1 LRPTLGED
9 RLLQKQDDAYS
20 DRLLIVHAV
29 HQRLGGLRSGLA
41 GPAGLAIELVV
52 GVGAAD
58 RQLPG
63 ASADE
68 HADPTPRHRGGEL

>member
-1 LRPTLGED
+1 MP
-9 RLLQKQDDAYS
+9 YM
-20 DRLLIVHAV
+20 
-29 HQRLGGLRSGLA
+29 GGWAICVPDLPGLD
-41 GPAGLAIELVV
+41 GLAIELVV